1 MTNRDYG
8 YWDFNFKQ
16 TDWLSNLVEK
26 YEAMPIKDLEKIANI
41 GIKYFNKE
49 NKGYKKF
56 IKDDIESRLRIFTYS
71 AYYDDFTAH
80 WNYEK
85 LENLNREFDTCLV
98 EEVMNAVSI
107 PVMAKARIGHI
118 TEARV
123 LESMGVDYIDESEVL
138 TPADEEYHLR
148 KDQFTVPFVCGCRN
162 LGEAARRIGEGAA
175 MLRTKGEPGTGNIV
189 EAVRHMRR
197 VNSEVSRLTV
207 MNDDEIMTFA
217 KDLGAP
223 YEVLKQIKDN
233 GRLPVVNFAA
243 GGVAT
248 PQDAA
253 LMMELGADG
262 VFVGS
267 GIFKSEDPEKFA
279 KAIVQ
284 ATTHYQDY
292 ELIGKLAS
300 ELGTAMKGLDINQI
314 SLEERMQERGW

>member
-1 MTNRDYG
+1 M
-8 YWDFNFKQ
+8 KQ
-16 TDWLSNLVEK
+16 HDALVK
-26 YEAMPIKDLEKIANI
+26 
-41 GIKYFNKE
+41 
-49 NKGYKKF
+49 
-56 IKDDIESRLRIFTYS
+56 
-71 AYYDDFTAH
+71 
-80 WNYEK
+80 
-85 LENLNREFDTCLV
+85 V
-98 EEVMNAVSI
+98 
-107 PVMAKARIGHI
+107 
-118 TEARV
+118 
-123 LESMGVDYIDESEVL
+123 
-138 TPADEEYHLR
+138 
-148 KDQFTVPFVCGCRN
+148 
-162 LGEAARRIGEGAA
+162 RRCCV
-175 MLRTKGEPGTGNIV
+175 RKGEPGTGNIV

-279 KAIVQ
+279 KAIVRYN
-284 ATTHYQDY
+284 T
-292 ELIGKLAS
+292 LSRL
-300 ELGTAMKGLDINQI
+300 
-314 SLEERMQERGW
+314 

>member
-1 MTNRDYG
+1 
-8 YWDFNFKQ
+8 
-16 TDWLSNLVEK
+16 
-26 YEAMPIKDLEKIANI
+26 
-41 GIKYFNKE
+41 
-49 NKGYKKF
+49 
-56 IKDDIESRLRIFTYS
+56 
-71 AYYDDFTAH
+71 
-80 WNYEK
+80 
-85 LENLNREFDTCLV
+85 
-98 EEVMNAVSI
+98 
-107 PVMAKARIGHI
+107 
-118 TEARV
+118 
-123 LESMGVDYIDESEVL
+123 
-138 TPADEEYHLR
+138 
-148 KDQFTVPFVCGCRN
+148 
-162 LGEAARRIGEGAA
+162 

-267 GIFKSEDPEKFA
+267 GIFKSEDPEN
-279 KAIVQ
+279 
-284 ATTHYQDY
+284 
-292 ELIGKLAS
+292 LLKLS
-300 ELGTAMKGLDINQI
+300 FKLQHIIKIM
-314 SLEERMQERGW
+314 S

>member
-1 MTNRDYG
+1 M
-8 YWDFNFKQ
+8 
-16 TDWLSNLVEK
+16 
-26 YEAMPIKDLEKIANI
+26 
-41 GIKYFNKE
+41 
-49 NKGYKKF
+49 
-56 IKDDIESRLRIFTYS
+56 
-71 AYYDDFTAH
+71 
-80 WNYEK
+80 
-85 LENLNREFDTCLV
+85 
-98 EEVMNAVSI
+98 
-107 PVMAKARIGHI
+107 
-118 TEARV
+118 
-123 LESMGVDYIDESEVL
+123 
-138 TPADEEYHLR
+138 
-148 KDQFTVPFVCGCRN
+148 CGCRN

-267 GIFKSEDPEKFA
+267 GIFKSEDRRK
-279 KAIVQ
+279 IC
-284 ATTHYQDY
+284 
-292 ELIGKLAS
+292 
-300 ELGTAMKGLDINQI
+300 
-314 SLEERMQERGW
+314 